1 MAKEIILNLL
11 EKEAIQTY
19 VADIES
25 ADDLECEQAPVF
37 RAQLEQVASA
47 SAVKASVIVAPST
60 SGTSSSPE
68 GSCFFCGQG
77 GR

>member
-25 ADDLECEQAPVF
+25 ADDLGPPFVF
-37 RAQLEQVASA
+37 LSDAAIRLLLSA
-47 SAVKASVIVAPST
+47 LACCCS
-60 SGTSSSPE
+60 
-68 GSCFFCGQG
+68 
-77 GR
+77 